1 MTPKSL
7 ALWYMRNQRVQE
19 SRVVHCEQMGDIGG
33 RDLAQAAAEIY
44 ANTVSALGWVELTPE
59 DWREYENSCGE
70 LQQEFRDG
78 LIEHLGGMP
87 VAYCR
92 LNGCEYDSL
101 SRLIAYSRAKA
112 VTNPGVHHITV
123 EWSGESWSPSE
134 NFMQRRHKILCMA

>member
-7 ALWYMRNQRVQE
+7 ALWYMHNQRVQE

-59 DWREYENSCGE
+59 DWRQYEDRCGE
-70 LQQEFRDG
+70 LQQEFRTG
-78 LIEHLGGMP
+78 LLDFLDDESVSNLH
-87 VAYCR
+87 
-92 LNGCEYDSL
+92 LNGCGYYSL
-101 SRLIAYSRAKA
+101 QRLIAYSRAKA

-123 EWSGESWSPSE
+123 QWTGGSWSPSE